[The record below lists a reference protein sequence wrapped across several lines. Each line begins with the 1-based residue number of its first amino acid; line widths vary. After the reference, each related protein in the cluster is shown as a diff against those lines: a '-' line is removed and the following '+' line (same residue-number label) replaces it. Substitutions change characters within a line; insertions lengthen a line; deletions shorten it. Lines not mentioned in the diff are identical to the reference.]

1 MSVGSR
7 RMKSTLPRLTLERH
21 ALSRPKNS
29 RPPVRPSSG
38 ADCADALQSFTFSAR
53 ALSENCRADA
63 HQRRALLDRDWEIV
77 RHSHGQVG
85 KLYIKF
91 PFQHGTQLP
100 QSHKIFPRRFCFLSK
115 RRDYHQTLDRQSR
128 QREQQFHFRAYVLRF
143 ETKLAPLTRNINF
156 E

>member
-7 RMKSTLPRLTLERH
+7 RMKIDLTTFDLGGTRAVVSQEFPAARS
-21 ALSRPKNS
+21 A
-29 RPPVRPSSG
+29 SSG

-53 ALSENCRADA
+53 AFAENCRADA

-77 RHSHGQVG
+77 RHSHGQMG

-91 PFQHGTQLP
+91 LFQHGTQLP
-100 QSHKIFPRRFCFLSK
+100 QSHKRFPRRFCFLSN

-128 QREQQFHFRAYVLRF
+128 QREEQFHFRTYGLRF
-143 ETKLAPLTRNINF
+143 ETELAPLTRH
-156 E
+156 